1 MLVLCLNFLQ
11 ALRTLK
17 LPPVS
22 EEPPGVLK
30 PRRSRFKDSEP
41 PKELFI
47 IPMEIHF
54 HAAQPPKE
62 KASRRGGSPADGTSE
77 KLGQVRKSWEV
88 GVPASSNHPKVAAEL
103 PGVIPRKRP
112 SFLFILRSWMWSH
125 YHVCGV
131 NKKGHQWRSVP
142 FMMRKRR
149 VTSLGCRGH
158 FLPDVSSYFSL

>member
-88 GVPASSNHPKVAAEL
+88 GVPASSTHPKVAAEL

-112 SFLFILRSWMWSH
+112 SFPNKGKAAKYAGLFWSYPIHFITICQALH
-125 YHVCGV
+125 YSVHVTKFG
-131 NKKGHQWRSVP
+131 KEDR
-142 FMMRKRR
+142 
-149 VTSLGCRGH
+149 LY
-158 FLPDVSSYFSL
+158 VSPVYHR